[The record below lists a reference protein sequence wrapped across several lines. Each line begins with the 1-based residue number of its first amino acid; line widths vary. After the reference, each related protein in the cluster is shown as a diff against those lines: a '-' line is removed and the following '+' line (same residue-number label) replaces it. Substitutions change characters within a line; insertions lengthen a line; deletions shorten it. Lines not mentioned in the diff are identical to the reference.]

1 MNYNRLS
8 SNAGSASPVVRDALE
23 RLKSTHS
30 VITKTVENYINT
42 VNVKLRQANSVKN
55 SITSSI
61 SSVPQ
66 KQKSASDIER
76 QRKIKEDIYVYLL
89 NKREEVALQLAVTE
103 ANVKIIETP
112 YGYASPIYPKSGM
125 ILLIGLVIGLAIPA
139 AIFWLIMQLDTKSAL
154 PQRSRRRL
162 FRSHSR
168 RHTFVE
174 RR

>member
-61 SSVPQ
+61 SS
-66 KQKSASDIER
+66 SAAET
-76 QRKIKEDIYVYLL
+76 EVG
-89 NKREEVALQLAVTE
+89 KR
-103 ANVKIIETP
+103 
-112 YGYASPIYPKSGM
+112 
-125 ILLIGLVIGLAIPA
+125 
-139 AIFWLIMQLDTKSAL
+139 
-154 PQRSRRRL
+154 
-162 FRSHSR
+162 H
-168 RHTFVE
+168 
-174 RR
+174 